1 MSISSGVEFAVD
13 ANRDAISANDTLLY
27 NMLYYGL
34 VSFHPFVNTASIQ
47 YTTIISAPLSS
58 LFPSPS
64 NYSQRIYATMFP
76 SYFVESY

>member
-34 VSFHPFVNTASIQ
+34 VNSISFHPFVNTASIQ

-58 LFPSPS
+58 LLPSP
-64 NYSQRIYATMFP
+64 
-76 SYFVESY
+76 